1 MVKAYNGEDNARRE
15 FDRLNN
21 QLKDSAFMAQSLAGL
36 MQPLMTF
43 IGNFGYVAVCIVG
56 AVLTMRGTIGFEVIV
71 AFMMYVRYF
80 TQPLSQMAQAVQ
92 SLQSAAAAGERVFA
106 FLEAEEMEDESD
118 KKPWGQ
124 TGRSSMISP
133 PARVRDRRS
142 PLWGPPAPE
151 NPRWSIC

>member
-92 SLQSAAAAGERVFA
+92 SPSSRRRQQGSVSLPSWKPRCGYRCTFHIKISGRTCS
-106 FLEAEEMEDESD
+106 SD
-118 KKPWGQ
+118 WWCHCRQ
-124 TGRSSMISP
+124 
-133 PARVRDRRS
+133 
-142 PLWGPPAPE
+142 W
-151 NPRWSIC
+151 